1 MLEEIFRGKLPDL
14 HGAPRPSSNDRS
26 SRSEALNPLRLFQ
39 PLVRVYRDAFE
50 GLPRDAWWLAL
61 VAFINRAGLMVLPFI
76 SLYVVRQMGLPAS
89 SAGIVLLSFGLGSV
103 VGSVFGGRL
112 CARIGALRLQ
122 LVSLLAGGVGYI
134 ALSTLDSMA
143 TLVPAVF
150 VVSSI
155 SDAYR
160 PAAMVAM
167 VEVSP
172 LPVRTRALSLMR
184 LAMHLGLTV
193 GPAVGGLLASVDYK
207 LLFWGDGL
215 TCIAAGMVLYRVLP
229 PRPRR
234 LRGVGAGETDGAD
247 KASAGEKAAAADSA
261 PQKIPAAWEPLFDKP
276 LLAFMSMVFV
286 MACVMFQFAGS
297 LPLYL
302 TTVYAFSER
311 GVGLLFAFKSF
322 LTVLFEMVLVR
333 AFEHSNPMRMFGL
346 GSFFLCGSFALLA
359 LPEPAWLAVVMMGLW
374 SLGEMLAMP
383 FSNILVVSR
392 APEGQSGAAMG
403 LYTGVFSC
411 AMVVA
416 PPVGLWIFDY
426 FEPIGGQVLWLAAG
440 AMGPLLW
447 VAARLL
453 APRWV
458 RQDVAVSTVSG
469 DSESGA

>member
-1 MLEEIFRGKLPDL
+1 MPE
-14 HGAPRPSSNDRS
+14 APKF
-26 SRSEALNPLRLFQ
+26 LRLFL
-39 PLVRVYRDAFE
+39 PLVRVYRDAFD

-76 SLYVVRQMGLPAS
+76 SLYVVRQLGLPAS
-89 SAGIVLLSFGLGSV
+89 SAGIVLLAFGLGSV
-103 VGSVFGGRL
+103 VGSVLGGRL
-112 CARIGALRLQ
+112 CAKVGALRMQ
-122 LVSLLAGGVGYI
+122 LVSLLAGGLGFI
-134 ALSTLDSMA
+134 ALGTLDSMV

-150 VVSSI
+150 LVSSI

-167 VEVSP
+167 VELSP

-215 TCIAAGMVLYRVLP
+215 TCIAAGFVLYRVLP
-229 PRPRR
+229 PRP
-234 LRGVGAGETDGAD
+234 LRGAGGEVAQAQTEMAADDGAVH
-247 KASAGEKAAAADSA
+247 AG
-261 PQKIPAAWEPLFDKP
+261 PLQDKP
-276 LLAFMSMVFV
+276 MLVFLSMVFV

-311 GVGLLFAFKSF
+311 GVGLLFGFKSL
-322 LTVLFEMVLVR
+322 LTVLFEMLIVR
-333 AFEHSNPMRMFGL
+333 AFEHLKPMRMFGM
-346 GSFFLCGSFALLA
+346 GAFFLCGCFALLA
-359 LPEPAWLAVVMMGLW
+359 LPEPPWLAVVMMALW

-392 APEGQSGAAMG
+392 APEGRSGAAMG

-416 PPVGLWIFDY
+416 PPAGLWLFDH
-426 FEPIGGQVLWLAAG
+426 FGGEVLWLTAG

-447 VAARLL
+447 AAARLL
-453 APRWV
+453 EPRWG
-458 RQDVAVSTVSG
+458 RRG
-469 DSESGA
+469 SE